1 MGVDAGPE
9 DSAEADRLLP
19 ISRALDILEQADPAG
34 PFFQHAA
41 RLLDRRLAGE
51 PRLNPPAPKP
61 RRPARFLTIGMAT
74 YDDYDGVYFSVQAI
88 RLYHPEIAAQTEIL
102 VVDNHP
108 EGPCAAALKQLESQ
122 VEGCRYVPY
131 SSHRGT
137 AVRDLLFRE
146 ANSPYVLAMDSH
158 VQFAPGALG
167 RLIEF
172 LKGQPHSNDLWQGPL
187 LADDLKGLSSHFNPV
202 WSDGMY
208 GQWAPD
214 ERAADPNA
222 APFEIGMQGLGV
234 FVCRRAAWPG
244 FNPRFSGFGGEEGY
258 LHEKIRRRGG
268 RTICLP
274 FLRWIHRFNRPLGAP
289 YRPVWRERI
298 RNYLLGH
305 AELGLDP
312 RPLEA
317 HFEALLGAAEA
328 APLIAST
335 KREMDGPFHPF
346 DAVYSI
352 RRGDSPGPWRT
363 LDLDA
368 RIRFVPAPDTP
379 YSADLGRALA
389 HRRIVAE
396 AAHQGLANVL
406 VFDEDFAPCSCVLA
420 PFREEAD
427 RLIRDPWLVRRLPSA
442 VAYHRDAFARL
453 LTVLPETPSG
463 IALWLRKGNPADS
476 LPARIEQT
484 CAPAVAVAT

>member
-1 MGVDAGPE
+1 MGADAGLE
-9 DSAEADRLLP
+9 DSADSDRLLP

-34 PFFQHAA
+34 QFFQHTA
-41 RLLDRRLAGE
+41 RLLDLQLPGE
-51 PRLNPPAPKP
+51 PRLIPPVPKP
-61 RRPARFLTIGMAT
+61 RGPTRFLTIGMAT
-74 YDDYDGVYFSVQAI
+74 YDDYDGVYFSVQTI
-88 RLYHPEIAAQTEIL
+88 GLYHPEIAAQTEIL

-122 VEGCRYVPY
+122 VEGYRYVPY

-172 LKGQPHSNDLWQGPL
+172 LKGQTDANDLWQGPL
-187 LADDLKGLSSHFNPV
+187 LSDNLKELSSHFNPV

-214 ERAADPNA
+214 ARAADLNA
-222 APFEIGMQGLGV
+222 PPFEIGMQGLGV
-234 FVCRRAAWPG
+234 FACRKAAWPG

-258 LHEKIRRRGG
+258 IHEKIRQRGG

-312 RPLEA
+312 LPVED
-317 HFEALLGAAEA
+317 HFASLLGADQA

-335 KREMDGPFHPF
+335 KREMAGPFHRF

-352 RRGDSPGPWRT
+352 RRADNPEPWKA

-368 RIRFVPAPDTP
+368 KIRFVLAPDTP
-379 YSADLGRALA
+379 YSADIGRTLA

-396 AAHQGLANVL
+396 AAHQELENVL
-406 VFDEDFAPCSCVLA
+406 VFDEDFVPCSCILKS
-420 PFREEAD
+420 FRDEAD
-427 RLIRDPWLVRRLPSA
+427 RLIRDPWLVRRLPGA

-453 LTVLPETPSG
+453 LKELPETPSG
-463 IALWLRKGNPADS
+463 IALWLRKGNRADS
-476 LPARIEQT
+476 LPARIEQA
-484 CAPAVAVAT
+484 CAPAVAEAT